1 MRWDPRLPRL
11 KSTDFKSYL
20 ARASMQAS
28 VGQRAGGCGLRVVE
42 TEELLGFARSPRPS
56 PIRAPGGSACQV
68 AGVEIGLPPREEV
81 IVGERLC
88 RLPVVTGC
96 KSELWKSEY
105 TVHEYD
111 PIPAHKPSLRSRK
124 ALQGRQR
131 SRFCQGHGASGT
143 PVLSVEFASD
153 YA

>member
-1 MRWDPRLPRL
+1 MP
-11 KSTDFKSYL
+11 
-20 ARASMQAS
+20 
-28 VGQRAGGCGLRVVE
+28 
-42 TEELLGFARSPRPS
+42 
-56 PIRAPGGSACQV
+56 
-68 AGVEIGLPPREEV
+68 GVEIGLPPREEV

-88 RLPVVTGC
+88 RLPVVTGW

-131 SRFCQGHGASGT
+131 SRFFLPARGMDGWMDGASGSRA
-143 PVLSVEFASD
+143 PPCSD
-153 YA
+153 

>member
-1 MRWDPRLPRL
+1 M
-11 KSTDFKSYL
+11 
-20 ARASMQAS
+20 
-28 VGQRAGGCGLRVVE
+28 
-42 TEELLGFARSPRPS
+42 
-56 PIRAPGGSACQV
+56 
-68 AGVEIGLPPREEV
+68 
-81 IVGERLC
+81 
-88 RLPVVTGC
+88 VTGW

-143 PVLSVEFASD
+143 PLYVYQYSLHSYHDMDVLLIICMIIVEICRSSD
-153 YA
+153 RTESLVT